1 MHSQLSKQLRL
12 PLVNAAPVLLLVE
25 VENLVRL
32 KVPPSFQAWLDGVL
46 SSRGDVGQNLD
57 S

>member
-1 MHSQLSKQLRL
+1 MRSQLSKQLRL
-12 PLVNAAPVLLLVE
+12 PLVNAAPVLLLLE

-32 KVPPSFQAWLDGVL
+32 KVSPSFQAWLDGVL